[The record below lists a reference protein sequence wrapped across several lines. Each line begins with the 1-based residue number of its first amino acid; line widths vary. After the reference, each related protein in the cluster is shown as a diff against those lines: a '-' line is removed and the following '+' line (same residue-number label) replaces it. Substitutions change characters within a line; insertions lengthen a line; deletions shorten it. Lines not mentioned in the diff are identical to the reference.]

1 VSNVTCYFRHL
12 QPIFEKAGIEVT
24 KENKKEL
31 DRIVHSIVKVEYKN
45 CPATWKEVKK
55 LIAEDEDNF
64 VSKLKAAW
72 AKH

>member
-1 VSNVTCYFRHL
+1 MTCYFRHL

-31 DRIVHSIVKVEYKN
+31 DRIVHSIVEVEYKN

-72 AKH
+72 TKR